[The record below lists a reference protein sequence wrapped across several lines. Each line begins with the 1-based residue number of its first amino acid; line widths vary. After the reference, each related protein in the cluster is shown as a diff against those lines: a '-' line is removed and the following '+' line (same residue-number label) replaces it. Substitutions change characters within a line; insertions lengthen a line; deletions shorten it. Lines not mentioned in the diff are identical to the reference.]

1 MPMDPAEVFLKNL
14 AIIDRVID
22 RVCFRAH
29 VNAAEAEDFASRVK
43 LSLIEND
50 YAILR
55 KWEGGS
61 LPTFLA
67 IVIQR
72 MLVDEWRERGRWTAS
87 AEARRLGSVA
97 IALETLLVRDRRPLS
112 EAIPALQSNHPALSV
127 KDIEA
132 LAAQLPHRNS
142 PPRTVAMDESASEVL
157 IAQQRADERARAYD
171 AKRLS
176 DRTSHLVRDELAK
189 LSLEDRMLIR
199 LRFLSSM
206 TIADI
211 SRVMD
216 IPQRPLYRRLEALL
230 SQLRG
235 KLAAA
240 GLDSTSLAEVIGGP
254 GEGID
259 FGWKNDEAPPSSFD
273 GRAGTAGEQTR

>member
-1 MPMDPAEVFLKNL
+1 MDPAEVFLNNL
-14 AIIDRVID
+14 AVIDRVID
-22 RVCFRAH
+22 RVCHRAR
-29 VNAAEAEDFASRVK
+29 VYAADAEDFASSVK
-43 LSLIEND
+43 LALIDDD

-67 IVIQR
+67 IVVQR
-72 MLVDEWRERGRWTAS
+72 MLVDEWRGRGRWTAS
-87 AEARRLGSVA
+87 AEARRLGAAA
-97 IALETLLVRDRRPLS
+97 IALETLLVRDRRPLA
-112 EAIPALQSNHPALSV
+112 EAIPALQRIDPTLSA
-127 KDIEA
+127 KDVEA
-132 LAAQLPHRNS
+132 LAARLPHRNP
-142 PPRTVAMDESASEVL
+142 PPRTVTMDDDAAQVFV
-157 IAQQRADERARAYD
+157 AQQRADERARAYD

-176 DRTSHLVRDELAK
+176 DRTSDVVRDELAK

-206 TIADI
+206 TVADI

-235 KLAAA
+235 KLTAA

-254 GEGID
+254 SEG
-259 FGWKNDEAPPSSFD
+259 
-273 GRAGTAGEQTR
+273 